1 MFPLLVWI
9 ECHDCVLKWRTGLNI
24 NGFAWNNM
32 KWIWFSQKMKKSRI
46 YAIRCPQHWAYP
58 WMTIRTHRDGL
69 SLSIP
74 QIPEQCHPFESD
86 DKTKQ
91 GRKDFVL
98 DHWRKSAKTTE
109 EQSFCGCFFL
119 LPRPSILI
127 MIVPYN
133 PLDTQWWC
141 KRFCLIIPLIFKHH
155 HLMVP

>member
-74 QIPEQCHPFESD
+74 QIPEQCHPFEVT
-86 DKTKQ
+86 TKQ
-91 GRKDFVL
+91 SRAGRISFLTIEEKVRRPQRNSRFVVVF
-98 DHWRKSAKTTE
+98 
-109 EQSFCGCFFL
+109 SFCPDIHFDND
-119 LPRPSILI
+119 RPIL
-127 MIVPYN
+127 
-133 PLDTQWWC
+133 T
-141 KRFCLIIPLIFKHH
+141 RLIHSGG
-155 HLMVP
+155 VRDSV